1 MCRSVFDALDRQW
14 AVLVRSPDG
23 ESALARWRADLELD
37 VDDLQVLVE
46 TIQAGPAPTSN
57 AALLVLARRAPTD
70 PVAARTLLEALRPG
84 LLKLGQHLVG
94 RGSFDAVDH
103 EIVSLAWE
111 RIRTYPAD
119 RRPNA
124 VAANVLLDVR
134 KRYVHAA
141 KWDSAAVE
149 QLLTETS
156 PHEDDLP
163 SARSAEDEFVDADLP
178 SLRRAHARLAG
189 AVERGAI
196 TALSARVVWRTR
208 VEQYDDAEVAAEL
221 GIAVRSLQRRRQRAE
236 RELALAG

>member
-14 AVLVRSPDG
+14 AVLVHSPDG

-37 VDDLQVLVE
+37 ADDLQGLVAA
-46 TIQAGPAPTSN
+46 IQAGPAPSSN

-70 PVAARTLLEALRPG
+70 WHAARTLLEALRPG
-84 LLKLGQHLVG
+84 LLKLGQHLAG

-124 VAANVLLDVR
+124 VASNVLLDVR

-141 KWDSAAVE
+141 KRDSAAAE
-149 QLLTETS
+149 LLTETS
-156 PHEDDLP
+156 QLEEDLP
-163 SARSAEDEFVDADLP
+163 PAPSAEDDAIDAELA
-178 SLRRAHARLAG
+178 SLRRAHARLA
-189 AVERGAI
+189 AAI
-196 TALSARVVWRTR
+196 DVGSISSRSAHVVWRSR
-208 VEQYDDAEVAAEL
+208 VEQYDDAEIAAEL
-221 GIAVRSLQRRRQRAE
+221 GVAVKSLQRRRQRAE
-236 RELALAG
+236 RELARAS